1 MYRYN
6 RCNMG
11 PRGRMAGHR
20 GFRPGVFAG
29 IIGLIFFGWVF
40 IAAIGAFLGAGVMA
54 LSAVAHGLAHLIP
67 RLFTHAF
74 FTRGF
79 IAGLILGLI
88 WYFRRHGR
96 NTAEE
101 NEIREEVSG
110 TDDTAVENETIDV
123 PAHRTF
129 SA

>member
-1 MYRYN
+1 MYRSF
-6 RCNMG
+6 NMG
-11 PRGRMAGHR
+11 SRGRMPGHR
-20 GFRPGVFAG
+20 EFRPDIFAG
-29 IIGLIFFGWVF
+29 MIGLFFFGWII
-40 IAAIGAFLGAGVMA
+40 IAVIGGLAGCGLMMLGAIARSLVCI
-54 LSAVAHGLAHLIP
+54 SP
-67 RLFTHAF
+67 RLFTGLLSA
-74 FTRGF
+74 RSM